1 MAKFS
6 ELTAITNITDS
17 DLMMITDAETNASKK
32 ITWANVKSSID
43 SALTIKGES
52 NNAVRLI
59 LQQADDASDAPDLV
73 FRKSRGTIDSPTSVA
88 ASDVQM
94 RIHAFG
100 YDGSSFIQG
109 GNIGFISTDGDA
121 NAKYVVKTRVSGTL
135 DTRFEIDGSGRTHL
149 YNDLIQ
155 TPSSSVTP
163 SSNGQLVVE
172 ATNDTTLTFK
182 LKGSDGTVRTGTIT
196 LS

>member
-6 ELTAITNITDS
+6 ELTAITSITDS
-17 DLMMITDAETNASKK
+17 DLMMITDAETSASKK
-32 ITWANVKSSID
+32 ITWANVKHSIN

-73 FRKSRGTIDSPTSVA
+73 FRKSRGTLDSPTSVA

-100 YDGSSFIQG
+100 YDGSGFVQG

-121 NAKYVVKTRVSGTL
+121 NAKFVVKTRVSDTL
-135 DTRFEIDGSGRTHL
+135 DTRLEVDGSGRTHL

-163 SSNGQLVVE
+163 SGNGQLVVE

>member
-6 ELTAITNITDS
+6 ELTAITSITDS
-17 DLMMITDAETNASKK
+17 DLMMITDAETSASKK
-32 ITWANVKSSID
+32 ITWENVKNSIN

-73 FRKSRGTIDSPTSVA
+73 FRKSRGTLDSPTSVA

-100 YDGSSFIQG
+100 YDGSGFVQG

-121 NAKYVVKTRVSGTL
+121 NAKFVVKTRVSDTL
-135 DTRFEIDGSGRTHL
+135 DTRLEVDGSGRTHL
-149 YNDLIQ
+149 YSDLIQ

-163 SSNGQLVVE
+163 SGNGQLVVE

>member
-1 MAKFS
+1 MPKIS
-6 ELTAITNITDS
+6 ELNAITELTDN
-17 DLMMITDAETNASKK
+17 DVVMVTDAETGLSKK
-32 ITWANVKSSID
+32 ITWANAKSSIN

-73 FRKSRGTIDSPTSVA
+73 FRKSRGTIASPTTVA

-100 YDGSSFIQG
+100 YDGSTFNQG

-121 NAKYVVKTRVSGTL
+121 NAKFVVKTRVSGTL
-135 DTRFEIDGSGRTHL
+135 DTRFEVDGSGRTHL
-149 YNDLIQ
+149 YSDLIQ
-155 TPSSSVTP
+155 TPSTSVTP

-182 LKGSDGTVRTGTIT
+182 YKGSDGTVRTGTLT